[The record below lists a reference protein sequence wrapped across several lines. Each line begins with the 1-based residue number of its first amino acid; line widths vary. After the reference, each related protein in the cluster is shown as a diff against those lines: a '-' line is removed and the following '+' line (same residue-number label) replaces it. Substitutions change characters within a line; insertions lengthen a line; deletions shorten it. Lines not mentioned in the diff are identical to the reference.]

1 MNTNFTQADHPLQAR
16 CVGCESPR
24 PATLRAGSYLLAC
37 AQTGRSAYVCPEC
50 YERAA
55 DSGVFR
61 QQIEVCTNVGVSLAK
76 VRAIFAGVG
85 MEVPTTLPS
94 FIAGVLR
101 AAAP

>member
-1 MNTNFTQADHPLQAR
+1 MNTHFTQADHPLQAR

-24 PATLRAGSYLLAC
+24 PATPLAGSNLIAC

-50 YERAA
+50 SERAA

-61 QQIEVCTNVGVSLAK
+61 QQIEDCTNTGVSLAK
-76 VRAIFAGVG
+76 VRAVFAGVG